1 MKQMKIKTKL
11 PVSIFREGDSFIAY
25 TPALDIS
32 TSGKSYSEVK
42 KRFSELVEIFL
53 EEIIEAGNLNTVL
66 LDLGWEKVKKQWMP
80 SAMISQKIEDFE
92 GETIGYIKEKGL
104 KDPS

>member
-1 MKQMKIKTKL
+1 MKQIKIKTKL

-25 TPALDIS
+25 TPALDMS

-53 EEIIEAGNLNTVL
+53 EEIIKSGDLNAVL
-66 LDLGWEKVKKQWMP
+66 SNLGWEKIKKQWMP
-80 SAMISQKIEDFE
+80 PAMISQKIEDFE
-92 GETIGYIKEKGL
+92 MAL
-104 KDPS
+104 KI

>member
-1 MKQMKIKTKL
+1 MKQIKIKTKL

-32 TSGKSYSEVK
+32 TSGKSYREVK

-53 EEIIEAGNLNTVL
+53 EEIIKSGDINAVL
-66 LDLGWEKVKKQWMP
+66 SNLGWEKIKKQWMP
-80 SAMISQKIEDFE
+80 PAMISQKIEDFE
-92 GETIGYIKEKGL
+92 MAL
-104 KDPS
+104 KI

>member
-1 MKQMKIKTKL
+1 MKQIKIKTKL

-25 TPALDIS
+25 TPALDMS

-53 EEIIEAGNLNTVL
+53 EEIIKSGDINAVL
-66 LDLGWEKVKKQWMP
+66 SNLGWEKIKKQWMP
-80 SAMISQKIEDFE
+80 PAMISQKIEDFE
-92 GETIGYIKEKGL
+92 MAL
-104 KDPS
+104 KI